1 MNLSTT
7 RHAVRARIAL
17 LLALVGITLSGVV
30 SAAPRRSVHVAET
43 TRSPASGTRA
53 TGTIQTIVAVGDS
66 ITRGAGDTDVSGGWV
81 ARLGEKLHAAYPTA
95 AFAVRNA
102 GLDGD
107 TTAGVLARLA
117 RDVLAAHPALVIISS
132 GTNDF
137 DEDVPPALYE
147 ARLRA
152 LVGRLRASSRPPVVI
167 LAGLLPIAS
176 QAPARLASERAYNAI
191 IRRTAVSARV
201 GYLDLFDIWLA
212 LGPTYLRALRQDT
225 EHPNPLGYEFLAGVT
240 STFLQAGYLDARGRI
255 VAPAI
260 APTCDAALCGP

>member
-1 MNLSTT
+1 MT
-7 RHAVRARIAL
+7 RHATHARTAL
-17 LLALVGITLSGVV
+17 LLAFTVLTLGVV
-30 SAAPRRSVHVAET
+30 STNTTWGQRIAKTAGPTAVA
-43 TRSPASGTRA
+43 TRA

-66 ITRGAGDTDVSGGWV
+66 VTRGAGDTDVSGGWV

-107 TTAGVLARLA
+107 TTAGVLARLT

-147 ARLRA
+147 TRLRA
-152 LVGRLRASSRPPVVI
+152 LVGRLRVSSRPPIVI
-167 LAGLLPIAS
+167 LAGLLPIAG

-212 LGPTYLRALRQDT
+212 LGPTYLRALRQDA

-255 VAPAI
+255 VAPAS